1 MKIVQELLVTGGIR
15 SLGAE
20 LATKTASHLMDLL
33 TLTRSLERS
42 KVNFR
47 FVWFFIY
54 SFDSSFGDGCFL
66 NDFSIHLFN
75 WNLNIILNVLQ
86 LLINSPDVSA
96 KELTLWQLTLH
107 PHRNFILLERSKRKF
122 LLPQIYKILINNLSA
137 VWKSNE
143 VTIRA

>member
-20 LATKTASHLMDLL
+20 LANKTASHLMDLL

-42 KVNFR
+42 KVC
-47 FVWFFIY
+47 FVWFLIY
-54 SFDSSFGDGCFL
+54 SFDSSFGDDCFL

-122 LLPQIYKILINNLSA
+122 LLPHIYKILINNLSA